1 MADIF
6 QEVDEEVRRDKALE
20 FWKKNQNYVIA
31 LCVAIVL
38 ASGGWRYYQDSVRT
52 AAEAAGARYEEA
64 LALARAGKT
73 AEADEA
79 FRAIIAQ
86 GPAGYATLAKFRSAA
101 DLGKSDPDKAVA
113 IFDALANDNSVD
125 ATMRDVARLRAAA
138 LRVDK
143 ADYNEMRTRLEPM
156 AGVGAPFRNSA
167 RDLLAVA
174 AFKAGDIDAAGKWLD
189 AIMVDQQAPPSI
201 RARAEAL
208 LGLVAAGKPNG

>member
-6 QEVDEEVRRDKALE
+6 HEVDEDVRRDKALE
-20 FWKKNQNYVIA
+20 FWKKNQIYVIG

-38 ASGGWRYYQDSVRT
+38 GSGAWRYYQNSVR
-52 AAEAAGARYEEA
+52 AAADAAGARYEDA
-64 LALARAGKT
+64 LALARAGKAT
-73 AEADEA
+73 EADEA
-79 FRAIIAQ
+79 FRGIIAQ
-86 GPAGYATLAKFRSAA
+86 GPAGYVVLARFRSAA
-101 DLGKSDPDKAVA
+101 GLASSDPDKAVS
-113 IFDALANDNSVD
+113 IYESLANDNAID
-125 ATMRDVARLRAAA
+125 AAMRDVARLRAAA

-156 AGVGAPFRNSA
+156 AGIGAPFRNSA

-174 AFKAGDIDAAGKWLD
+174 AFKAGDLDAAGKWLD